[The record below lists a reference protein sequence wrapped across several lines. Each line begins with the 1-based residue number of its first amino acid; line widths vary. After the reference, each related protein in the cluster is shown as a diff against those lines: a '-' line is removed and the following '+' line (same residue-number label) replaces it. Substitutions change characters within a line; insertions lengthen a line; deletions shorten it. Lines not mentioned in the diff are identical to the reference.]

1 MKNRSKLKI
10 LYLCTGNSCRS
21 QMAEGFTRHL
31 KGDEIEPL
39 SAGVAPKGIDPRAT
53 KAMAEIGI
61 DISKQTSKSLD
72 DIKGIDFDYVLTL
85 CDNAQQSCPSF
96 PAKTRVMHV
105 GFQDPPKLAATAR
118 NEEEAMLHYRRVRD
132 EIKNFVE
139 KLPGLVSDAGSHE
152 NNFQAGIE
160 SFLDDLPV
168 ELTRRKES

>member
-1 MKNRSKLKI
+1 MENKNNLRI

-21 QMAEGFTRHL
+21 QMAEGLTRHL
-31 KGDEIEPL
+31 KGDEIEPF

-53 KAMAEIGI
+53 EAMAEIDI

-96 PAKTRVMHV
+96 PAKTRVIHV
-105 GFQDPPKLAATAR
+105 GFQDPPKLAETAR
-118 NEEEAMLHYRRVRD
+118 NEEEAMLHYRLVRD
-132 EIKNFVE
+132 EIKSFVE
-139 KLPGLVSDAGSHE
+139 RLPGSLSDAGRHE
-152 NNFQAGIE
+152 NHFQAGIE

-168 ELTRRKES
+168 ELTSGKED